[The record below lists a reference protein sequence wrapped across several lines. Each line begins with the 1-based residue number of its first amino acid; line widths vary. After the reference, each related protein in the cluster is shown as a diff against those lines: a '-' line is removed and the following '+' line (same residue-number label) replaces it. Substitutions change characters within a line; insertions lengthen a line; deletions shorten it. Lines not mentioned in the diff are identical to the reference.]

1 MNSPNGLDEGY
12 FYWLNSLVEP
22 VRNPNPAR
30 THGLLLEQ
38 LFKKEF
44 RWSIPNDDNR
54 VEDGKELRQEFLYE
68 YNVDQRWMREPCSVL
83 EMLVALAR
91 RVAFEDS
98 GEPDEW
104 FWKLMS
110 NLGLEQ
116 YTDDVYN
123 YVVAD
128 EVNEVLDM
136 FLDRQYSDDG
146 EGGLFPLND
155 TTADQREI
163 EIWYQMSAYLLENG
177 I

>member
-1 MNSPNGLDEGY
+1 M
-12 FYWLNSLVEP
+12 YWLNSLVEP
-22 VRNPNPAR
+22 VRNRNPAR
-30 THGLLLEQ
+30 THSLLVEQ
-38 LFKKEF
+38 LFLKDF

-54 VEDGKELRQEFLYE
+54 MEDGKELRQEFLYE
-68 YNVDQRWMREPCSVL
+68 YEVDQKWMDEPCTVL

-104 FWKLMS
+104 FWKLMD

-116 YTDDVYN
+116 YTDEVYN

-128 EVNEVLDM
+128 EVNEVLDI
-136 FLDRQYSDDG
+136 FLDRRYEYNG
-146 EGGLFPLND
+146 YGGLFPLD
-155 TTADQREI
+155 HTDADQTEI
-163 EIWYQMSAYLLENG
+163 EIWYQMSSYLLEHG